1 MPTTTDTS
9 AVKIW
14 HQSFTDLTTMPLYA
28 RTIDAHA
35 RRIMTPGTTVV
46 PHGLRPG
53 TYADGVAPI
62 DAIKYRYLEAL
73 NEQQVCEAALTAE
86 REGFDAVAIGCFFDP
101 ALRALRSLVEIPV
114 VSLAESCMLTAC
126 SIGRAFGLV
135 TLCVDE
141 VDHLRDVAGSY
152 GLAARLASVVGLTPG
167 IDEHDLEGSDAEAG
181 PILQNAE
188 RACRQ
193 VIEAGADVI
202 IPGDGVLNEFLVRH
216 QVTEVDGVPV
226 LDSLGVLFHHA
237 EMLAK
242 LHRSTG
248 LTASRRQYYAK
259 PPQDMLKVAR
269 AFAGAQDMT
278 SADFSTVPV
287 DPPAVGASS

>member
-1 MPTTTDTS
+1 M
-9 AVKIW
+9 KIW

-28 RTIDAHA
+28 KTIDMHA
-35 RRIMTPGTTVV
+35 RRIMDPGTTVV

-62 DAIKYRYLEAL
+62 DAIKYRYLESL
-73 NEQQVCEAALTAE
+73 NELQVCEAVLTAE
-86 REGFDAVAIGCFFDP
+86 REGYDAVAIGCFFDP
-101 ALRALRSLVEIPV
+101 ALRSLRSLVDIPV

-141 VDHLRDVAGSY
+141 VGHLRDLAGSY
-152 GLAARLASVVGLTPG
+152 GLASRLASVVGLTPG
-167 IDEHDLEGSDAEAG
+167 IDEHDLEASQEQSG

-188 RACRQ
+188 RACRR
-193 VIEAGADVI
+193 VIDAGADVI

-216 QVTEVDGVPV
+216 DVTEIDGVPV

-237 EMLAK
+237 EMLAR
-242 LHRSTG
+242 LRRSTG
-248 LTASRRQYYAK
+248 LVVSRHQYYAK
-259 PPQDMLKVAR
+259 PSRELLTVAR
-269 AFAGAQDMT
+269 AFAGARDMV
-278 SADFSTVPV
+278 SDDFSTVPD
-287 DPPAVGASS
+287 DPTHGGGSS

>member
-1 MPTTTDTS
+1 M
-9 AVKIW
+9 KIW

-28 RTIDAHA
+28 ATIDEHA
-35 RRIMTPGTTVV
+35 RRIMGEGTTVV

-53 TYADGVAPI
+53 TYANGMAPI

-73 NEQQVCEAALTAE
+73 NEQQVCEAALAAE
-86 REGFDAVAIGCFFDP
+86 REGYDAVAIGCFFDP
-101 ALRALRSLVEIPV
+101 ALRSLRSLVDIPV

-126 SIGRAFGLV
+126 SIGRAFGLI

-141 VDHLRDVAGSY
+141 VDHLRDLAGSY
-152 GLAARLASVVGLTPG
+152 GLAGRLASVIGLTPG
-167 IDEHDLEGSDAEAG
+167 IDEHDLEGSAEEAG
-181 PILQNAE
+181 PILENAE

-193 VIEAGADVI
+193 VIADGADVI

-216 QVTEVDGVPV
+216 EVTQIDGVPV

-248 LTASRRQYYAK
+248 LTASRRQHYAK
-259 PPQDMLKVAR
+259 PPPELLKVAR
-269 AFAGAQDMT
+269 AFAGARDMA
-278 SADFSTVPV
+278 SGDFSTVAGSP
-287 DPPAVGASS
+287 DHAGTTS

>member
-1 MPTTTDTS
+1 MR
-9 AVKIW
+9 IW

-28 RTIDAHA
+28 KTIDAHA
-35 RRIMTPGTTVV
+35 RQIMSPGTTVV

-53 TYADGVAPI
+53 TYANGVAPI

-86 REGFDAVAIGCFFDP
+86 REGYDAVAIGCFFDP
-101 ALRALRSLVEIPV
+101 ALRSLRSLVDIPV

-141 VDHLRDVAGSY
+141 VDHLRDVARSY
-152 GLAARLASVVGLTPG
+152 GLAGRLASVVGLSPG
-167 IDEHDLEGSDAEAG
+167 IDEHDLEASHEETG
-181 PILQNAE
+181 PILQNAKQ
-188 RACRQ
+188 ACRR
-193 VIEAGADVI
+193 VIDDGADVI

-216 QVTEVDGVPV
+216 GVTEIDGVPV

-259 PPQDMLKVAR
+259 PPPAMLAVAR
-269 AFAGAQDMT
+269 DFAGARDMV
-278 SADFSTVPV
+278 SADFSTVAT
-287 DPPAVGASS
+287 DPFPGGTDR